1 MRDLPSTLVEALKA
15 RAVIPFA
22 GAGVSRAVT
31 DDAGEP
37 LFPTW
42 RGLLLA
48 AAEQLRAQC
57 LPTKANRV
65 QATLED
71 NEYLDAAKVARD
83 ALGTDWF
90 KFLEAQFNPPSER
103 VRPATLELARA
114 IWRLGSPLVV
124 TTNYD

>member
-31 DDAGEP
+31 DEAGQH
-37 LFPTW
+37 LFSTW

-48 AAEQLRAQC
+48 AAQRLRAER
-57 LPTKANRV
+57 LTTKANRV

-83 ALGTDWF
+83 ALGALWF
-90 KFLEAQFNPPSER
+90 PFLKAQFDPPAR
-103 VRPATLELARA
+103 PVRRGRLAR
-114 IWRLGSPLVV
+114 
-124 TTNYD
+124 